1 MDILQWCDTGC
12 RALMAGFFAVIPGM
26 TVWTVVLTLY
36 LMIRWIIRS
45 RALRSSGI
53 AAHTP

>member
-1 MDILQWCDTGC
+1 MDILQWIDTGL
-12 RALMAGFFAVIPGM
+12 RAVMGVFFAVIPGM

-45 RALRSSGI
+45 RALQSPGTEG
-53 AAHTP
+53 HTP